1 MRYAYHLWDVM
12 QIKRRKDG
20 TFPISFA
27 ILDKKTDEIMMCICL
42 KVLVGHSQDNPSL
55 EVSTMSSRWG
65 LIVKDDL
72 PTKQLKQVQKHF
84 KETIDGFMQELHA
97 VNLVVT
103 MAPRSE
109 YSGPKHCPTVN
120 PLMAL
125 GFEPHVRYTY
135 MVDLSPSEEQLFKN
149 CEETTRQTIR
159 KHRES
164 GKYEIVEAE
173 ITKE

>member
-12 QIKRRKDG
+12 QIERRKDG

-55 EVSTMSSRWG
+55 EVSTISSRWG
-65 LIVKDDL
+65 LVVKDDL
-72 PTKQLKQVQKHF
+72 PTKQLKQLQKHF

-109 YSGPKHCPTVN
+109 YSGPMHCPTVN

-125 GFEPHVRYTY
+125 GFEPYVRYTY
-135 MVDLSPSEEQLFKN
+135 MVDLSPSEEQLLKN
-149 CEETTRQTIR
+149 CEKTTRQTIR
-159 KHRES
+159 KHRKS